1 MMPNIS
7 KLTKLSKLR
16 FEDEQGNAGFRA
28 QLAEQ
33 RWDDHRFYH
42 HNLVNQSLHFVSA
55 CTFLV
60 AYAML
65 FVDAALASLL
75 AWGVAMTSRQAGHF
89 FFEPKSYDHV
99 NDVTHQYKEEV
110 KVGYN
115 LFRKWVLMGVWA
127 SVPVVLLLSPSLF
140 GTLEQPAGFMDFLR
154 HVGSGWLIVGVG
166 AIVVRVMQL
175 WVERDLETG
184 LVWATKIVTDPF
196 NDFRLYKSAPKRLL
210 KGERMDEHA
219 AA

>member
-1 MMPNIS
+1 MMPHLR
-7 KLTKLSKLR
+7 KLQ

-42 HNLVNQSLHFVSA
+42 HSLVNQSLHFVSA
-55 CTFLV
+55 CTFMV

-89 FFEPKSYDHV
+89 FFEPKGYDHE
-99 NDVTHQYKEEV
+99 NDVSHEYKEEV

-115 LFRKWVLMGVWA
+115 LARKWVLMISWA
-127 SVPVVLLLSPSLF
+127 AIPIVLWFQPTLF
-140 GTLEQPAGFMDFLR
+140 GTLAAPDGFIGFLR
-154 HVGSGWLIVGVG
+154 HVGFGWLFLGVG
-166 AIVVRVMQL
+166 AILLRVLQL
-175 WVERDLETG
+175 WAQRDLETG
-184 LVWATKIVTDPF
+184 IVWATKIVTDPF
-196 NDFRLYKSAPKRLL
+196 SDFRLYKSAPKRLL
-210 KGERMDEHA
+210 KGERMDDPA

>member
-1 MMPNIS
+1 MPRVR
-7 KLTKLSKLR
+7 KLR
-16 FEDEQGNAGFRA
+16 FEDEQGNTGFRA

-55 CTFLV
+55 CTFMV

-89 FFEPKSYDHV
+89 FFEPKEYDHV
-99 NDVTHQYKEEV
+99 NDVSHRYKEEV

-115 LFRKWVLMGVWA
+115 LFRKWVLMSIWA
-127 SVPVVLLLSPSLF
+127 SVPVVLLLSPTLF
-140 GTLEQPAGFMDFLR
+140 GTLEQPGGGMGYLR
-154 HVGSGWLIVGVG
+154 HVGFGWLFVGVG
-166 AIVVRVMQL
+166 AIMVRVMQL

-184 LVWATKIVTDPF
+184 IVWATKIVTDPF
-196 NDFRLYKSAPKRLL
+196 NDFRLYRSAPRRLL
-210 KGERMDEHA
+210 KGERMDEQA
-219 AA
+219 TV